1 MSWGHDLYQ
10 RVPGPLRTVAASLRG
25 GYLNSWRYGPETE
38 RLVEEA
44 VDREQ
49 WDETRWKK
57 WREER
62 LAFVLH
68 RAATAVPFYRDFW
81 HRKRRNGSRASW
93 EIIQNWPV
101 LAKETLRTQPREFLA
116 DDAEPRK
123 MFRDHTSGTTG
134 TPLTLFLSRETVRRW
149 YALFECRVRNW
160 NGVGRRDRWAILG
173 GQLVTPVAR
182 KKPPFWVWNAA
193 SRQLYL
199 SSYHLAPRNI
209 PDYLDAIR
217 RYRASYILGYASSL
231 YSIAQVALE
240 QGMRVPTLRVAISNA
255 EPFFRHQ
262 RDAVSEA
269 FGCPARDT
277 YGMAEIVC
285 AASECASGSLH
296 GWPEVGVVEVLGE
309 RTEETVAEG
318 ETGRLICTGLL
329 NPDMPLVRYE
339 TGDRGALPEKT
350 GYCPCGRRLPLI
362 RPVEGRSD
370 DVLITRDGRPVGR
383 LDPVFKSHVGIREA
397 QIIQETLERVRVK
410 VVPAGGFDS
419 THVRGLTRALQD
431 VLGADMAVVVETV
444 EAIPRT
450 RAGKFRAVVS
460 RIQTGPVL
468 PAVPEGARRR
478 S

>member
-1 MSWGHDLYQ
+1 MAVYGSL
-10 RVPGPLRTVAASLRG
+10 PAPLKNVAASLRG
-25 GYLNSWRYGPETE
+25 WSLRRWRYGPDTE

-44 VDREQ
+44 LERESWAPSRWKVWQEERIAVLLRRAAKRVPYYREQ
-49 WDETRWKK
+49 WA
-57 WREER
+57 ER
-62 LAFVLH
+62 R
-68 RAATAVPFYRDFW
+68 RAGD
-81 HRKRRNGSRASW
+81 RASV
-93 EIIQNWPV
+93 ENLQNWPI
-101 LAKETLRTQPREFLA
+101 LTKETIRTEPRKFLA

-123 MFRDHTSGTTG
+123 MFRDYTSGTTG
-134 TPLTLFLSRETVRRW
+134 TPLTLFLSRETVHRW

-160 NGVGRRDRWAILG
+160 NDVGRRDRWAILG

-209 PDYLDAIR
+209 PAYLDAIR
-217 RYRASYILGYASSL
+217 RYRVSYVLGYASSL

-240 QGMRVPTLRVAISNA
+240 RGMSVPSLRVAISNA

-262 RDAVSEA
+262 RDAVCEA

-309 RTEETVAEG
+309 RTEEAVAGG

-339 TGDRGALPEKT
+339 TGDRGSLPEET
-350 GYCPCGRRLPLI
+350 GSCPCGRRLPLM

-370 DVLITRDGRPVGR
+370 DVLLTRDGRPVGR
-383 LDPVFKSHVGIREA
+383 LDPVFKSQVGIREA
-397 QIIQETLERVRVK
+397 QIIQEALERVRVK
-410 VVPAGGFDS
+410 VVPAEGFDS

-460 RIQTGPVL
+460 RIQAGPVL
-468 PAVPEGARRR
+468 PGVPEGAPETIL
-478 S
+478 SPE